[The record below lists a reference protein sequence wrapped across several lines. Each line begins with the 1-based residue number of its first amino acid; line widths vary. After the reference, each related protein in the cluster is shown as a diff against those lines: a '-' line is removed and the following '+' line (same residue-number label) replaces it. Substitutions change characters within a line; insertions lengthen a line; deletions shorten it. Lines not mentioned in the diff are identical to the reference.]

1 MYKSYTCTCRFHLYI
16 AFRFTLR
23 LDRCLPFVIFPLTIM
38 LNFNPF
44 SSFQL
49 QVFRLPA
56 RGQCTLELCLP
67 TAVQI
72 RQNFAL
78 MLLEIKFETSALS
91 ARKATLKTTRSTLV
105 QLCTR
110 DTPYESPNF
119 NPFDP
124 TVFELHII
132 LEQIYRMTQNDPEH
146 Y

>member
-1 MYKSYTCTCRFHLYI
+1 
-16 AFRFTLR
+16 
-23 LDRCLPFVIFPLTIM
+23 
-38 LNFNPF
+38 
-44 SSFQL
+44 
-49 QVFRLPA
+49 
-56 RGQCTLELCLP
+56 
-67 TAVQI
+67 
-72 RQNFAL
+72 